1 MVEQRAALQHRD
13 AHRSRLLPLLLVL
26 GGGLVLW
33 WSLMTGTA
41 HAAEN
46 PVDPLTHTV
55 SDLAQRHV
63 EPALGH
69 VEHVTRAVTRTT
81 TAVVRHAPVTT
92 PQMPVVVDTAPVIP
106 TVHGD
111 ATGSHVAHQVRH
123 HRMLQARPQPRTSSR
138 TAPSTGAATTGTTG
152 TTGQTDHGSHRAD
165 QQLPAAPHHVDCPA
179 APAPTGSGDSA
190 GAGSGPTAGAL
201 VERPRT
207 PELLAT
213 SEHSADPA
221 PDRPADPVYPPGCS
235 PD

>member
-1 MVEQRAALQHRD
+1 MVEQRAALQHCD
-13 AHRSRLLPLLLVL
+13 THRSRLLPLLLVL

-33 WSLMTGTA
+33 WTLMTGTA

-55 SDLAQRHV
+55 SDLAQQNV
-63 EPALGH
+63 QPVVGH
-69 VEHVTRAVTRTT
+69 VEHITRAATRTAT
-81 TAVVRHAPVTT
+81 VVVRHAPAPK
-92 PQMPVVVDTAPVIP
+92 PQLPVVDPAPVIP

-111 ATGSHVAHQVRH
+111 ATVTHLAHPVRH
-123 HRMLQARPQPRTSSR
+123 HRAAQARTQPRTP
-138 TAPSTGAATTGTTG
+138 AGAA
-152 TTGQTDHGSHRAD
+152 DHTAHTSLRAHQHRS
-165 QQLPAAPHHVDCPA
+165 AAPHHVDCPA

-201 VERPRT
+201 VEHPRT
-207 PELLAT
+207 PELLAS

-221 PDRPADPVYPPGCS
+221 PDLPADPAYPPGCS